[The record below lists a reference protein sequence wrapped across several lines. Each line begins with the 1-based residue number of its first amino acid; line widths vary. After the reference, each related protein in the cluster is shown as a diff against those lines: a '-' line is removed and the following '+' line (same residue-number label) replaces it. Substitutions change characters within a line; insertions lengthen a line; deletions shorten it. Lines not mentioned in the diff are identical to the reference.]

1 MFYFCVQKLENESLI
16 FVRDLE
22 KESLLRE
29 NNNNKM
35 VVLIVVCL
43 GEL

>member
-1 MFYFCVQKLENESLI
+1 MLYFCVQKLENESLI

-29 NNNNKM
+29 EKKKNGGANCGM
-35 VVLIVVCL
+35 F
-43 GEL
+43 G

>member
-1 MFYFCVQKLENESLI
+1 MLYFCVQKLENESLI

-29 NNNNKM
+29 KEKKNGGANCGM
-35 VVLIVVCL
+35 F
-43 GEL
+43 G

>member
-1 MFYFCVQKLENESLI
+1 MLYFCVQKLENESLI

-29 NNNNKM
+29 KEKKM

>member
-29 NNNNKM
+29 K
-35 VVLIVVCL
+35 
-43 GEL
+43 

>member
-1 MFYFCVQKLENESLI
+1 MLYFCVQKLENESLI

-22 KESLLRE
+22 NESLLRE
-29 NNNNKM
+29 KEKKM